1 MKKIIIIRNVIIIL
15 YPIIFTFI
23 FYKFSFFK
31 NVLDRFIVMFN
42 DKANAVILF
51 MFLFVFIPE
60 VVVLLITNYFF
71 KD

>member
-1 MKKIIIIRNVIIIL
+1 MKIIIIRNVIIIL

-23 FYKFSFFK
+23 FYKLPFFK